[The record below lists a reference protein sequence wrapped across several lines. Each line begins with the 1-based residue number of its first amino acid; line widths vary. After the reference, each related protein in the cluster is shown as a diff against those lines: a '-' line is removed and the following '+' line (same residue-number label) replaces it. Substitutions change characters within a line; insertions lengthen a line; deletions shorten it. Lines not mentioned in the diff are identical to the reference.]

1 MPVPDFHLGSVK
13 ANGIFAASQKPHT
26 GAGFTIPQ
34 PFAAFRD
41 GFARLQNR
49 GIVL

>member
-1 MPVPDFHLGSVK
+1 MPVPDFHFGSAR
-13 ANGIFAASQKPHT
+13 ANGIITASLKPHT

-34 PFAAFRD
+34 PFAAIQD